1 MWTYQYAWLQYAVV
15 ISVDYRCGN
24 GHLIHDKY
32 VTVPYDQKG
41 MVWC

>member
-1 MWTYQYAWLQYAVV
+1 MWTYQFAWLQYALI
-15 ISVDYRCGN
+15 ISVDYRCTN

-32 VTVPYDQKG
+32 VTVPYDTKG